1 MRRAGQSAADH
12 GAFSGLT
19 LNHCEFGY
27 HPIAPAKRLKRV
39 DRSSDG
45 ISLRRALARDR
56 ETELIRVMVESIRY
70 RRLAGGGSAGW
81 RSGTRQFTD
90 MVATAAGDASLS
102 NRTWMLLTEAVEGG
116 LVLAGHANTNAEL
129 IKTART
135 KLPSSSVQRVRAG
148 EPPAAGESD
157 IGGIP

>member
-1 MRRAGQSAADH
+1 LVCVEH
-12 GAFSGLT
+12 
-19 LNHCEFGY
+19 
-27 HPIAPAKRLKRV
+27 
-39 DRSSDG
+39 
-45 ISLRRALARDR
+45 SLRER
-56 ETELIRVMVESIRY
+56 EAELIRVTVESIRY
-70 RRLAGGGSAGW
+70 RRSASAGPAGGGHAP
-81 RSGTRQFTD
+81 RQFTD
-90 MVATAAGDASLS
+90 IVATAAGDASLS

-148 EPPAAGESD
+148 EPPAARESD